1 VDPAHFEGDAERA
14 LAAAL
19 EAAGR
24 ETGEAL
30 GRGDYTSVL
39 KRLAQLQAPVDA
51 FFEQVLVNA
60 EDPAV
65 RRNRLALLERLKA
78 AFGAVADI
86 ALLRG

>member
-1 VDPAHFEGDAERA
+1 VAPSGVV
-14 LAAAL
+14 
-19 EAAGR
+19 
-24 ETGEAL
+24 TVK
-30 GRGDYTSVL
+30 TVVC
-39 KRLAQLQAPVDA
+39 RLAVVKTASMP
-51 FFEQVLVNA
+51 EQVLVNA